1 MATRCDGGMQK
12 HPEKPGEA
20 GEQPIEQTMV
30 SCLCRCGRAPRR
42 KAQRNCHLCHAEANR
57 RYRAS
62 VKQQNETLKRIDPSV
77 NGKV

>member
-1 MATRCDGGMQK
+1 MGCDGAADMQK
-12 HPEKPGEA
+12 HPENPGD
-20 GEQPIEQTMV
+20 PSEQTLV

-62 VKQQNETLKRIDPSV
+62 VKQQNEALRRLTDGRR
-77 NGKV
+77 

>member
-1 MATRCDGGMQK
+1 MQK
-12 HPEKPGEA
+12 HPEKPGDP
-20 GEQPIEQTMV
+20 GEQPNDQTTM

-62 VKQQNETLKRIDPSV
+62 VKQQNEALKRQLAVPAD
-77 NGKV
+77 GRR

>member
-1 MATRCDGGMQK
+1 MQEN
-12 HPEKPGEA
+12 PEKPGESA
-20 GEQPIEQTMV
+20 NEQPVV

-62 VKQQNETLKRIDPSV
+62 VKRQNEALRRFEARNRK
-77 NGKV
+77 G

>member
-1 MATRCDGGMQK
+1 MVMRCDGGMHK
-12 HPEKPGEA
+12 DPEKTGDTSDQA
-20 GEQPIEQTMV
+20 VV

-62 VKQQNETLKRIDPSV
+62 VKQQNEVLRRLQAAAGVKD
-77 NGKV
+77 